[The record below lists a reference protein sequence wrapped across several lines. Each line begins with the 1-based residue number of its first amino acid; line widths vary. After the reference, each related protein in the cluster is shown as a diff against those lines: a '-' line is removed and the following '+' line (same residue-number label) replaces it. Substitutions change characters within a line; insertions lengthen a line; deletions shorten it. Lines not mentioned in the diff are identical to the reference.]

1 MSGNVFLSNCIN
13 LFILGF
19 ILETALSAVFSI
31 TAIRMVDDKLV
42 VKTTK
47 EAVTYITAFLVLYF
61 LSGYRIFMNTGMN
74 VPQLIDYIISS
85 LITVKFAL
93 LVRDIFAKASS
104 TYR

>member
-1 MSGNVFLSNCIN
+1 MSGSVFLTNCIN
-13 LFILGF
+13 LFIIGF

-31 TAIRMVDDKLV
+31 TAVRMVDDKLV

-61 LSGYRIFMNTGMN
+61 MSTFRIFSGTG
-74 VPQLIDYIISS
+74 VKIPIIADYIISS

-93 LVRDIFAKASS
+93 LIRDLFAKAGN